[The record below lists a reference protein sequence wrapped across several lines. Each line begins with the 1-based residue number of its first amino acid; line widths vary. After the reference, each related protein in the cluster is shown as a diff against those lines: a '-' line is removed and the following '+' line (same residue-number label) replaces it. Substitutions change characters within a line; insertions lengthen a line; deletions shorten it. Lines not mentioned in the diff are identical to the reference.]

1 MGFLIL
7 SRREGEG
14 ITLSL
19 KADYPAEELIRQLR
33 EGGIRILVT
42 DIIGNQARVG
52 IEAPRGVLIVRDEL
66 KTAPKGLEIKRASQ
80 PELAPEDPEDVEHH
94 HHHH

>member
-33 EGGIRILVT
+33 EGGIGSWSPISSATRP
-42 DIIGNQARVG
+42 GSGSRRRV
-52 IEAPRGVLIVRDEL
+52 
-66 KTAPKGLEIKRASQ
+66 AS
-80 PELAPEDPEDVEHH
+80 
-94 HHHH
+94 

>member
-52 IEAPRGVLIVRDEL
+52 I
-66 KTAPKGLEIKRASQ
+66 
-80 PELAPEDPEDVEHH
+80 
-94 HHHH
+94 

>member
-14 ITLSL
+14 ITPVPQGRL
-19 KADYPAEELIRQLR
+19 P
-33 EGGIRILVT
+33 GGGTDSAIARRRHPILVT
-42 DIIGNQARVG
+42 DIIGNQARAG

-66 KTAPKGLEIKRASQ
+66 KTAPKG
-80 PELAPEDPEDVEHH
+80 
-94 HHHH
+94 